1 MVPCLRH
8 STICRRYSCFTFRL
22 RRNSHSYRLVGKC
35 PRIRPSELARLCVRL
50 PSFHS
55 KYILIIT
62 HFKKLFQSFNRSV
75 MKNRYYSAMH
85 LGFTQ
90 LTLLPAAIA
99 AESSIRAKRPRLK
112 NDKTSL
118 QASLRSTLCFGRRR
132 ADVHRTSCAK
142 FLSSSAAWLNSY
154 INILISENIL

>member
-1 MVPCLRH
+1 ME
-8 STICRRYSCFTFRL
+8 
-22 RRNSHSYRLVGKC
+22 NSEENDDIEKG
-35 PRIRPSELARLCVRL
+35 
-50 PSFHS
+50 
-55 KYILIIT
+55 
-62 HFKKLFQSFNRSV
+62 
-75 MKNRYYSAMH
+75 YYSAMH

-142 FLSSSAAWLNSY
+142 FLSFSAAWLNSY
-154 INILISENIL
+154 TKRIIPSNKP